1 MYKLQWLFNNYMILG
16 DMRLNSMVT
25 IIVINIL
32 NNEFVN
38 NVSQNKLTQ
47 VLMYTFFNEGF
58 VSRCKNWNAIY
69 TFVVSIRAQE
79 EGEKICYATLQITE
93 QKYMPGAKCSCIL
106 DML

>member
-58 VSRCKNWNAIY
+58 VS
-69 TFVVSIRAQE
+69 
-79 EGEKICYATLQITE
+79 
-93 QKYMPGAKCSCIL
+93 
-106 DML
+106 